1 MLVHVLHGAAI
12 ALLSLSSS
20 ALISS
25 DTIVA
30 TSFEDL
36 GGITRHHPS
45 TQSTPPWPSPPS
57 ASSSFSQLLV
67 ATTITMTATTTT
79 TADDDAAVLPLPLPP
94 PLSSSS
100 SSCCSRQQQY
110 DTADDIPP
118 SSYETKEVILGRVV
132 KVIDGDT
139 IRIRHVPVVPPSC
152 PHDDVPTNDDGG
164 GGIGEDRGRSCDDD
178 GGGRL
183 TRCTVIVRLYGVDA
197 PEISRKK
204 TGGGVGGGGQPYSR
218 EAKDY
223 VADVAYGKLA
233 RVKLLGKD
241 RYGRV
246 LGRVSIVGAA
256 GDTAPPPSSEEEE
269 EEEGDLSVG
278 LLGGGYAKLYV
289 GGGARYDGRRRVLE
303 ERMAKARDE
312 RRGMWAEDG
321 GLLPVSADPAA
332 YKRGMRAR
340 DED

>member
-1 MLVHVLHGAAI
+1 MLVHILHGAAI

-36 GGITRHHPS
+36 DGTTRHPS
-45 TQSTPPWPSPPS
+45 THVVVNRPWTPPWPSPPS
-57 ASSSFSQLLV
+57 ASSTYSQLLV
-67 ATTITMTATTTT
+67 ATTTTATTTT
-79 TADDDAAVLPLPLPP
+79 TADDAAVLLLPLPP
-94 PLSSSS
+94 LLPS
-100 SSCCSRQQQY
+100 SSCSSRQQY

-152 PHDDVPTNDDGG
+152 PHDDVSTNDDGG
-164 GGIGEDRGRSCDDD
+164 GIEEDRGGSCGD
-178 GGGRL
+178 GSGRL
-183 TRCTVIVRLYGVDA
+183 TQCTVIVRLYGVDA

-204 TGGGVGGGGQPYSR
+204 TGDVVGGGQPYSR

-223 VADVAYGKLA
+223 VVDVAYGKLA
-233 RVKLLGKD
+233 KVKLLGKD

-246 LGRVSIVGAA
+246 LGRVSIVGA
-256 GDTAPPPSSEEEE
+256 GDTAPPSEKEEEE
-269 EEEGDLSVG
+269 DLSVG
-278 LLGGGYAKLYV
+278 LLEGGYAKLYV
-289 GGGARYDGRRRVLE
+289 GGGARYDGRRRELE

-312 RRGMWAEDG
+312 RRGMWADG
-321 GLLPVSADPAA
+321 GVLPVSADSAA

-340 DED
+340 DKD